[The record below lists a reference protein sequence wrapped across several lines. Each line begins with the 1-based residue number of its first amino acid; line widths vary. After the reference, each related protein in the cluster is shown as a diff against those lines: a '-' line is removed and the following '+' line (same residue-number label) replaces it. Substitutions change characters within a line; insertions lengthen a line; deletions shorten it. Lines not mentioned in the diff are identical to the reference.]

1 MLYKLRR
8 HRNESNEVGMKLK
21 FTRNAN
27 FVGNE
32 IVIKF
37 TRSTGIRNS
46 SSSGH
51 EIRVIVFSP
60 FTRLLSFSFTE
71 ETQIQK
77 RDDLEREEE
86 ERKTHTFLRHFRHKK
101 KLKPHFVAL
110 IFECAAY
117 LIAWVSQPFCC
128 TAALR

>member
-27 FVGNE
+27 SVGND

-37 TRSTGIRNS
+37 TRSTGIRSS

-60 FTRLLSFSFTE
+60 FYSVAFVFVYRGDTNTKARRFRERRRRKDAYFPSSFPP
-71 ETQIQK
+71 QK
-77 RDDLEREEE
+77 GI
-86 ERKTHTFLRHFRHKK
+86 KTAICGVDF
-101 KLKPHFVAL
+101 
-110 IFECAAY
+110 
-117 LIAWVSQPFCC
+117 
-128 TAALR
+128 